1 MAKDEAENLPAEDNP
16 IAEAAWNRIQSSS
29 ITETMEDS
37 FLRYS
42 MSVIVARALPDVRD
56 GLKPVHR
63 RILFSMDKNG
73 IRSGGKTVKSARIIG
88 DVMGKYHPHGNL
100 AIYDAMARLAVDW
113 STRYLLI
120 IGQGSFGTMDGD
132 PPAADRYTEAKLS
145 KHAEILLEDL
155 NKQTVDFKPNY
166 DGTELEPEVL
176 PAKLPNLLL
185 NGQIGIA
192 VGMAT
197 SIPPHNLGEVIDAS
211 IQLIDNPESGVED
224 VLKHIKGPDFPTGGL
239 VYGGEAM
246 RAAYAS
252 GRGSVVVRGRAEI
265 EERNK
270 QGAQRIVISEIP
282 YVVNISSMI
291 EKMADL
297 VRDKKITAISDIR
310 DESSRGKIRVVIDL
324 KRDAYPKKVLN
335 QLYKHTPLQ
344 NAFHYNM
351 LALVDGIQPRV
362 LGVVDILKEHIKH
375 RRQVVRRRA
384 EFELKQAKDRAH
396 ILEGLTLALDHIDE
410 IIALIRGS
418 ETTEKAK
425 EALIKKFKLTV
436 IQASA
441 ILAMQL
447 RSLAGLE
454 RKKVLDEL
462 AELRKQ
468 IGELEKLLAS
478 EEKILEV
485 VRSEYLEVK
494 DKFNDA
500 RRSQIIT
507 HDLDKFSDEDLIPN
521 EQVLVTLTIINY
533 IKRSLASEYKQQG
546 RGGKGRRG
554 MSTRDEDLIQQM
566 IFANTHDNLFFF
578 TNTGRVFKLKCYE
591 VPPTRLDAKG
601 TNIANLLQLRS
612 GETVS
617 AILKM
622 DKGDDSTDGYMF
634 MCTKKGV
641 VKKTP
646 LGHYR
651 NLRQNGLI
659 NIKLDSG
666 DELKWVRLSSG
677 KDEVI
682 ISTAKGQ
689 ANRFSETD
697 VRAMG
702 RNARGVRGIRL
713 RPGDTVVGMDLVRP
727 DVEVVFLSSN
737 GYGKRTKME
746 QFAAHKRGGVG
757 VRSATLSKRTGD
769 LVAVR
774 SLSPLAKEIV
784 AISERS
790 KTIRVA
796 VKKINRLQR
805 ATQGVRLMRLDKG
818 DSVVSL
824 VVIEESDDEE
834 VVVEEKKEAKTGT
847 ASKAK
852 GKKSGTK

>member
-1 MAKDEAENLPAEDNP
+1 MADEQKPDMPEVQPA
-16 IAEAAWNRIQSSS
+16 AAGNVRVST

-63 RILFSMDKNG
+63 RILFTMHKNG
-73 IRSGGKTVKSARIIG
+73 IRSSGKTVKSARIIG

-113 STRYLLI
+113 STRYLLV

-145 KHAEILLEDL
+145 KHAEALLEDL
-155 NKQTVDFKPNY
+155 DKQTVDFRPNY

-211 IQLIDNPESGVED
+211 VQIIDEPESSVED
-224 VLKHIKGPDFPTGGL
+224 VLKHIKGPDFPTGGI
-239 VYGGEAM
+239 VYAGESM
-246 RAAYAS
+246 QAAYAA
-252 GRGSVVVRGRAEI
+252 GRGGVIVRGRAEI
-265 EERNK
+265 EEGGK
-270 QGAQRIVISEIP
+270 QGAQRIIVSEIP
-282 YVVNISSMI
+282 YGVNISNMI

-297 VRDKKITAISDIR
+297 VRDKKITSIADIR

-351 LALVDGIQPRV
+351 LALVDGLQPRV
-362 LGVVDILKEHIKH
+362 LGVVDIIKEHLKH

-384 EFELKQAKDRAH
+384 EFELSKAQERVH
-396 ILEGLTLALDHIDE
+396 ILEGLALALDDIDK
-410 IIALIRGS
+410 IIALIRAS
-418 ETTEKAK
+418 ETTDEAK
-425 EALIKKFKLTV
+425 RGLIKKFKLTE
-436 IQASA
+436 IQAAA

-462 AELRKQ
+462 AALRKL
-468 IGELEKLLAS
+468 IGELEKLLAD
-478 EEKILEV
+478 EAKILAI
-485 VRSEYLEVK
+485 VREELLDIK
-494 DKFNDA
+494 QKFTDK
-500 RRSQIIT
+500 RRSQIIAR
-507 HDLDKFSDEDLIPN
+507 DLDKFSDEDLIPN

-533 IKRSLASEYKQQG
+533 IKRSLAMEYKQQG

-554 MSTRDEDLIQQM
+554 ISTRDEDLVQQM
-566 IFANTHDNLFFF
+566 LFANTHDNLFFF

-591 VPPTRLDAKG
+591 VPPARLDAKG
-601 TNIANLLQLRS
+601 VNIVNLLQLR
-612 GETVS
+612 GDEGVS
-617 AILKM
+617 AMFKI
-622 DKGDDSTDGYMF
+622 DKSQLDNNDGYLF
-634 MCTKKGV
+634 MCTKQGV

-646 LGHYR
+646 LNHYQ

-659 NIKLDSG
+659 TINLDKG

-677 KDEVI
+677 QDEVV
-682 ISTAKGQ
+682 ISTAQGQ
-689 ANRFSETD
+689 ANRFSEAD
-697 VRAMG
+697 VRSMG
-702 RNARGVRGIRL
+702 RTARGVRGIRL
-713 RPGDTVVGMDLVRP
+713 RAGDSVVGMDLVRP
-727 DVEVVFLSSN
+727 NMEVVLLSRK

-746 QFAAHKRGGVG
+746 EFAAHKRGGVG
-757 VRSATLSKRTGD
+757 VKSATINKKTGE
-769 LVAVR
+769 LIAVR
-774 SLSPLAKEIV
+774 GLSPQAKELV
-784 AISERS
+784 AISERG
-790 KTIRVA
+790 KTIRVD
-796 VKKINRLQR
+796 VKRVNRLKR

-818 DSVVSL
+818 DQVASL
-824 VVIEESDDEE
+824 VVIEEAAEE
-834 VVVEEKKEAKTGT
+834 PPPPKP
-847 ASKAK
+847 ASKPAA
-852 GKKSGTK
+852 GKKAQKGGDGAK